1 MDNTPAKE
9 KAADPN
15 ETTGDTES
23 ALQFRSYAHLRDTHE
38 QLQAAHAAARS
49 GKQTSDETDTPA
61 IQAFVEKARATGA
74 VLSREDERRAAQTI
88 LDYWSAELIT
98 SSAVSNKDWSPA
110 TLSPCLSEPD
120 PTHAFDPTD
129 ISPEAT
135 ARRQRARTQIRLSA
149 VVRRWRDAGEANDY
163 LLSGTAL
170 DEAEDHMDLDPGIK
184 ALVLKSRSL
193 ERRRTKRRWIGFS
206 AVIAVLSALCIA
218 LAILWQ
224 LSENL
229 RHVAEEQRAKAEQ
242 QTEIALQER
251 SNAERQAELAEK
263 ERLYAEK
270 QESIATRQ
278 AELAENQR
286 KEAESQKLEAEKQQ
300 EVAEA
305 KQLEAVKAFEVAQT
319 RVSELEQ
326 AQTQLDMSLRVI
338 NRAITQGAIKRAALP
353 PDVLAALD
361 NAVSSRY
368 EFPALGDPFMTG
380 YNPDFLGFTVRRPTL
395 SADLEASA
403 FLGGGSLHYVN
414 YSLIFDKEKRQP
426 IFAAS
431 NLDRSQL
438 VVLPR
443 VSGAI
448 LKDPRVPPNL
458 QPALPD
464 RGSLPGSGHIPL
476 VGGEIAWGAFFQGA
490 EFEAS
495 EKLAGVTRVF
505 PNVIPAQADLNRRA
519 WSEID
524 RWILTEHNKAA
535 NNVLIYS
542 GPIPSASDQ
551 VIDGVR
557 VSKQYWKIAV
567 SRAPLTR
574 VSDRVDALSVDA
586 FIIGGHRTAPVGGAV
601 DRGGNPLFD
610 LEAHRVDIHEIE
622 RLTGLT
628 FDDKIRDASV
638 PPVISDPGPVKAPGQ
653 ELAESVDLLN
663 SPTNSTRANTT
674 QQMINALGP
683 KGIGN
688 AGQEKVVTAL
698 LDQLDGL
705 AASELTTTGLYNYTL
720 VLSQIPFQTWDL
732 ESWSALRIRALKSMR
747 NLETLGRKGEIH
759 IAPKARQN
767 INEVKGNLGA
777 ETTGLETVEFRFDG
791 ISRSQAVEISFAMQE
806 LGWDIPGE
814 ERNRTA
820 KGLNEVRYGA
830 EFDEATAQ
838 ILAEDLKT
846 LWQNG
851 ACCKVVQ
858 DNEIKQGFLEIW
870 ISD

>member
-1 MDNTPAKE
+1 MNNTPANDKS
-9 KAADPN
+9 ADPN
-15 ETTGDTES
+15 GSTDDGGY
-23 ALQFRSYAHLRDTHE
+23 AQQFSSYSQLRDTHE
-38 QLQAAHAAARS
+38 RLKTAHAAART
-49 GKQTSDETDTPA
+49 GKQASGEADASA
-61 IQAFVEKARATGA
+61 IQTFVDKARSTGA
-74 VLSREDERRAAQTI
+74 ILSREDERRAAQTI

-98 SSAVSNKDWSPA
+98 SSAAGDKDWSPA
-110 TLSPCLSEPD
+110 ALSPCLSEPD
-120 PTHAFDPTD
+120 PSRAFDPTD

-149 VVRRWRDAGEANDY
+149 VVRRWRDAGESNDY

-170 DEAEDHMDLDPGIK
+170 DEAEEHMDLDPGIR

-224 LSENL
+224 LSENH
-229 RHVAEEQRAKAEQ
+229 RHIAVEQRAKAEQ
-242 QTEIALQER
+242 QTELALQER
-251 SNAERQAELAEK
+251 RNAERQAELAEQ
-263 ERLYAEK
+263 ERIYAEK

-286 KEAESQKLEAEKQQ
+286 KEAETQKLEAEKQQ

-338 NRAITQGAIKRAALP
+338 NRAITEGSIKRAALP

-361 NAVSSRY
+361 NAVSSHY

-395 SADLEASA
+395 STDLETSA

-414 YSLIFDKEKRQP
+414 YSLTFDEERRQP

-438 VVLPR
+438 LVLPR

-490 EFEAS
+490 EYEAS
-495 EKLAGVTRVF
+495 EKLAGITRVF
-505 PNVIPAQADLNRRA
+505 PNIIPAPADLNRRA

-524 RWILTEHNKAA
+524 RWILTEHNKSA
-535 NNVLIYS
+535 NNVVIYS
-542 GPIPSASDQ
+542 GPIPDATDQ

-557 VSKQYWKIAV
+557 ISKQYWKIAV

-574 VSDRVDALSVDA
+574 VSNIVDAVSVDA
-586 FIIGGHRTAPVGGAV
+586 FMIGGRRTDSAELAV
-601 DRGGNPLFD
+601 DRGGNPLFN
-610 LEAHRVDIHEIE
+610 LESHRVSIHEIE

-628 FDDKIRDASV
+628 FDDKIREASV
-638 PPVISDPGPVKAPGQ
+638 PVVSDPGPVKAPGQ
-653 ELAESVDLLN
+653 DLAESVDLLN
-663 SPTNSTRANTT
+663 SPQISARTSTT
-674 QQMINALGP
+674 QQMVNALGP

-688 AGQEKVVTAL
+688 AGQEKIVTAL
-698 LDQLDGL
+698 LDRLDAV

-720 VLSQIPFQTWDL
+720 ILARVPFQTWDL
-732 ESWSALRIRALKSMR
+732 ESWSTLRIRALKAMR
-747 NLETLGRKGEIH
+747 HLETLGRRGEIH

-777 ETTGLETVEFRFDG
+777 ETTGLETIVLRFDG
-791 ISRSQAVEISFAMQE
+791 ISRSQAVEISFALQE

-814 ERNRTA
+814 ERTRTA
-820 KGLNEVRYGA
+820 GGLNEVRYGI
-830 EFDEATAQ
+830 EYDKATAQ
-838 ILAEDLKT
+838 ILAEDLQT
-846 LWQNG
+846 LWQSG
-851 ACCKVVQ
+851 ACCKVIQ
-858 DNEIKQGFLEIW
+858 SDEIRPGFLEIW